1 MANASTTVLVEQ
13 LGPVRRLTLNRPEKL
28 NAINGEMYQ
37 AIFASVDDAVADPA
51 TRVVII
57 AGAGRAFTAGADTKP
72 APPPEP
78 SASAPSGRPPRPP
91 VAYEEGELGL
101 KNAPL
106 DMAHNRGRVE
116 QWLHLWSTPKP
127 LIVAVHGYCLGLGN
141 EIAGC
146 ADFVVASESARFG
159 MPEARDFALPPTLG
173 FWPLRVGHARTKE
186 LLWTGRLVDGKEA
199 VEIGLADM
207 VVSDDALAS
216 ECEALAARIAEVP
229 GARLAVVKQAV
240 NSWAETFGVR
250 EAALRGAEYHALYHQ
265 VQTQADG

>member
-1 MANASTTVLVEQ
+1 MTDASSTVLVEQ
-13 LGPVRRLTLNRPEKL
+13 LGAVRRLTLNRPEKL

-72 APPPEP
+72 PPPPDP
-78 SASAPSGRPPRPP
+78 SASKPAGPPPRPP
-91 VAYEEGELGL
+91 VGYEAGEVMS

-106 DMAHNRGRVE
+106 DMAFNRGRVE
-116 QWLHLWSTPKP
+116 KWLHLWSTPKP
-127 LIVAVHGYCLGLGN
+127 LIVQVHGYCLGLGN

-146 ADFVVASESARFG
+146 ADLVVAGESARFG

-173 FWPLRVGHARTKE
+173 FWPLRIGHARTKE
-186 LLWTGRLVDGKEA
+186 LLWTGRLVEGKEA

-207 VVSDDALAS
+207 VVSDEALAS
-216 ECEALAARIAEVP
+216 ECEALATRIAEVP
-229 GARLAVVKQAV
+229 GARLAVVKQSV

-250 EAALRGAEYHALYHQ
+250 DAALRGAEYHALYHQ
-265 VQTQADG
+265 VQTRTDG